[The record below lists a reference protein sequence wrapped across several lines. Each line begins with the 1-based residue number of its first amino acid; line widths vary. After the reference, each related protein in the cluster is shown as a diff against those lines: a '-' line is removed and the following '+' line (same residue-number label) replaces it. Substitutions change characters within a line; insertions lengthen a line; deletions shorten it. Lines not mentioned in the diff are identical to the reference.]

1 MADPKTILIADDS
14 DSIRTLLEMILTA
27 DAHQVTQVSDGREAL
42 NHLKDHTPDLI
53 ILDIT
58 MPFIDGLEVCS
69 RIKRVSRLKATPVI
83 ILTAHTDPDTEKKAE
98 LVGADVLVHKPLS
111 GKNFRTT
118 ILEMLEKREMLK
130 AKQTQIGG

>member
-1 MADPKTILIADDS
+1 MVEAKKILIADDS
-14 DSIRTLLEMILTA
+14 DSIRSLLEMILTA
-27 DAHQVTQVSDGREAL
+27 ESHEVTQVADGREAL
-42 NHLKDHTPDLI
+42 LHLKDHTPDLI

-83 ILTAHTDPDTEKKAE
+83 LLTAHTD
-98 LVGADVLVHKPLS
+98 GADVLVHKPLS

-118 ILEMLEKREMLK
+118 ILEMLEKREFLK
-130 AKQTQIGG
+130 AKLTQA

>member
-1 MADPKTILIADDS
+1 MADPKKILIADDS
-14 DSIRTLLEMILTA
+14 DSIRNLLEMILTA
-27 DAHQVTQVSDGREAL
+27 DSHEVTQVSDGREAL
-42 NHLKDHTPDLI
+42 NHLKDNTPDLI

-83 ILTAHTDPDTEKKAE
+83 ILTAHTDEDTAKKAK

-111 GKNFRTT
+111 GKNFRNT
-118 ILEMLEKREMLK
+118 ILEMLEKREFLK
-130 AKQTQIGG
+130 AKQTQV

>member
-1 MADPKTILIADDS
+1 MVEAKKILIADDS
-14 DSIRTLLEMILTA
+14 DSIRSLLEMILTA
-27 DAHQVTQVSDGREAL
+27 ESHEVTQVSDGREAL
-42 NHLKDHTPDLI
+42 LHLKDHTPDLI

-69 RIKRVSRLKATPVI
+69 RVKRVSRLKATPVI
-83 ILTAHTDPDTEKKAE
+83 LLTAHTDEDTKQKAN

-118 ILEMLEKREMLK
+118 ILEMLEKREFLK
-130 AKQTQIGG
+130 AKLTQA

>member
-1 MADPKTILIADDS
+1 MVEAKKILIADDS
-14 DSIRTLLEMILTA
+14 DSIRSLLEMILTA
-27 DAHQVTQVSDGREAL
+27 ESHEVTQVADGREAL
-42 NHLKDHTPDLI
+42 LHLKDHTPDLI

-83 ILTAHTDPDTEKKAE
+83 LLTAHTDEDTQKKAN

-118 ILEMLEKREMLK
+118 ILEMLEKREFLK
-130 AKQTQIGG
+130 AKLTQA

>member
-1 MADPKTILIADDS
+1 MAQPKQILIADDS
-14 DSIRTLLEMILTA
+14 ESIRSLLEMILTA
-27 DAHQVTQVSDGREAL
+27 ESHEVTQVSDGREAL

-83 ILTAHTDPDTEKKAE
+83 ILTAHTDKDTQKKAK
-98 LVGADVLVHKPLS
+98 LVGADVLIHKPLS

-118 ILEMLEKREMLK
+118 ILEMLEKREILK
-130 AKQTQIGG
+130 AKMTQA

>member
-1 MADPKTILIADDS
+1 MVEAKKILIADDS
-14 DSIRTLLEMILTA
+14 DSIRSLLEMILTA
-27 DAHQVTQVSDGREAL
+27 EAHEVTQVSDGREAL
-42 NHLKDHTPDLI
+42 AHLKDHTPDLI

-83 ILTAHTDPDTEKKAE
+83 ILTAHTDEDTQKKAK

-111 GKNFRTT
+111 GKNFRVT
-118 ILEMLEKREMLK
+118 ILEMLEKREFLK
-130 AKQTQIGG
+130 AKLTQA

>member
-1 MADPKTILIADDS
+1 MGEAKKILIADDS
-14 DSIRTLLEMILTA
+14 DSIRSLLEMILTA
-27 DAHQVTQVSDGREAL
+27 ELHEVTQVPDGREAL
-42 NHLKDHTPDLI
+42 LYLKDHTPDLI

-69 RIKRVSRLKATPVI
+69 RIKRISRFKATPVI
-83 ILTAHTDPDTEKKAE
+83 LLTAHTDEDTKKKAD

-118 ILEMLEKREMLK
+118 ILEMLEKREFLK
-130 AKQTQIGG
+130 AKLTQA